1 MKNKSIL
8 KLHQFKWAKHF
19 HTNLEHLFLFNM
31 PDSFKSA
38 PKAIVDEFQTARRV
52 CVKSGASDEP
62 ESFFDLVLYIKM
74 YYVSA
79 V

>member
-1 MKNKSIL
+1 M
-8 KLHQFKWAKHF
+8 FP
-19 HTNLEHLFLFNM
+19 FLR
-31 PDSFKSA
+31 P
-38 PKAIVDEFQTARRV
+38 PKAIVDEFQTAQRV

-62 ESFFDLVLYIKM
+62 ESFFDLLLYKKM